1 METKIIGN
9 KITEARK
16 KLNISQAQLAEQLF
30 ISPQAVGKWE
40 RGESLPDIITCVRLA
55 EIFGTDL
62 NFFSDKFEARE
73 IETPVR
79 EERPAAPK
87 KKKTWDMSSG
97 NWVNADFSG
106 LKNLHEKFGSSNMK
120 NTKFVGSELSGILLE
135 SNSIDKC
142 DFSNSDMSNAK
153 IKSSYIVNNQFQN
166 CSLKDAEF
174 SSCHITNSD
183 FSGTDFTGATFSL
196 CSCGKNPMMNAVL
209 NGTSFLGSDLI
220 DLVFE
225 GEITDCYF
233 DNCAFQRTTFQNSTI
248 TNTFFKGRSLK
259 KIKFVNCKADRLTY
273 EFLKNGK
280 ADLSGITLIEE

>member
-62 NFFSDKFEARE
+62 NFFSDKFEAKE
-73 IETPVR
+73 LTTPVQ
-79 EERPAAPK
+79 EEKPVIPTK
-87 KKKTWDMSSG
+87 KIIWDMSSG

-142 DFSNSDMSNAK
+142 DFSDSDMSNAK
-153 IKSSYIVNNQFQN
+153 IKGSYIVHNQFQN

-174 SSCHITNSD
+174 SGCHITNSD

-196 CSCGKNPMMNAVL
+196 CSCGKNPMINAVL
-209 NGTSFLGSDLI
+209 NRTSFLRSDLI
-220 DLVFE
+220 DMVFE

-233 DNCAFQRTTFQNSTI
+233 DNCAFQRVTFQNSAI
-248 TNTFFKGRSLK
+248 INTFFKGRSLK

-280 ADLSGITLIEE
+280 ADLSGITLIQE